1 MVKILGSEDKALNS
15 TINLKIRP
23 RRLTFD
29 KVKSTCPFFRVKN
42 LITFD
47 KNKNLEHLIYCR
59 LKFKVMVEMTDLDN
73 AITGEAVT
81 QITLQ

>member
-15 TINLKIRP
+15 TINLKIRL

-42 LITFD
+42 LTTFD
-47 KNKNLEHLIYCR
+47 KNKNLEHLISCQLEIKR
-59 LKFKVMVEMTDLDN
+59 MAEMTDLEN
-73 AITGEAVT
+73 AITEEAVT
-81 QITLQ
+81 QRTL